1 MLNKSLIFTATQ
13 RTLAFFCLHPGQEFH
28 AREVARQV
36 GISAAAAH
44 GAIQF
49 LLREKALRG
58 ERKGKMAFYRLV
70 ESRPLVR
77 QYKTMAIVLALEP
90 LLFKLRPI
98 TDQVYLYGSCATGQ
112 FLSGSDVDLLIVTSQ
127 EDAVHDVLSRFEER
141 FPKEIRPVIT
151 SVPEWMKYEE
161 KDRVFYEEVTR
172 GILLYQSERYESEI

>member
-1 MLNKSLIFTATQ
+1 
-13 RTLAFFCLHPGQEFH
+13 
-28 AREVARQV
+28 
-36 GISAAAAH
+36 
-44 GAIQF
+44 
-49 LLREKALRG
+49 
-58 ERKGKMAFYRLV
+58 
-70 ESRPLVR
+70 
-77 QYKTMAIVLALEP
+77 MAIVLALEP